1 MNLQDNEALRNKLL
15 QIYAYQ
21 MMFQNF
27 QNNNVINQ
35 KSEPLYNYN
44 NFFPQNL
51 RNVNNFP
58 INFDNLSMLLPKDM
72 LISMLQSQNDQSNKR
87 DLQETDN
94 NSTSFKK
101 NSQRINKV
109 RTESLDEGKRGNLNG
124 KKKVEKR
131 SDSDCFSNKEGKN
144 CNNKPPYKNIE
155 KKLKKESKKIR
166 REKSFNCSFRKCR
179 KRFFTEYKLKVHRR
193 VHKGIRPFRCDIPYC
208 CQTFFNRE
216 SFLNHKKNG
225 HVEENK
231 NLKFSCEHQG
241 CTLRFKT
248 KKQKLSHH
256 NKLELECKEEK
267 NILIKL
273 VSKFN
278 KALFSLA
285 KTSKLDLNEVEKLE
299 EIEDLK
305 QTYEKTTL
313 KLQDPDF
320 FFFCVGDKLQFPS
333 MINN

>member
-1 MNLQDNEALRNKLL
+1 
-15 QIYAYQ
+15 
-21 MMFQNF
+21 
-27 QNNNVINQ
+27 
-35 KSEPLYNYN
+35 
-44 NFFPQNL
+44 
-51 RNVNNFP
+51 
-58 INFDNLSMLLPKDM
+58 MLLPKDM
-72 LISMLQSQNDQSNKR
+72 LISMLQSQNDNSNKR
-87 DLQETDN
+87 DFQETDN
-94 NSTSFKK
+94 NSTTFKK
-101 NSQRINKV
+101 SSQRMNKGHS
-109 RTESLDEGKRGNLNG
+109 ESMDEGKRVNMNYV
-124 KKKVEKR
+124 KKKAEKH
-131 SDSDCFSNKEGKN
+131 SDSNSNSHKEGKN
-144 CNNKPPYKNIE
+144 CDKIPHYKNVE
-155 KKLKKESKKIR
+155 KKPKKESKKIR
-166 REKSFNCSFRKCR
+166 REKSFKCNFKKCR
-179 KRFFTEYKLKVHRR
+179 KSFFTEYKLKVHRR
-193 VHKGIRPFRCDIPYC
+193 MHKGIRPFRCDLPYC

-216 SFLNHKKNG
+216 GFLNHKKTG

-285 KTSKLDLNEVEKLE
+285 KSSKLDLNEVERLE